1 MTETC
6 FYCGLLVRHLT
17 IAGRQHTPQHHR
29 TRDHKVPKARGGTKA
44 IDNIVTACLKCNT
57 DKGTLTVE
65 EYRLVLAHRRGLVQS
80 AEHLVRFAGEH
91 KAPAH
96 ASASETTSLPSSP
109 CVVALEIP

>member
-6 FYCGLLVRHLT
+6 FYCGMIVRHLSV
-17 IAGRQHTPQHHR
+17 AGRQHTPQHHR

-57 DKGTLTVE
+57 DKGALTVE

-80 AEHLVRFAGEH
+80 TNLVVFPGENRGH
-91 KAPAH
+91 VNGALT
-96 ASASETTSLPSSP
+96 ETTMFPLHQPT
-109 CVVALEIP
+109 